1 MTIDT
6 LSRAFDLTRD
16 MQSATDARDWAR
28 VAALADERSP
38 LLMGLSRD
46 QTPDALDLVRQI
58 MAIDASIT
66 EQAQAD
72 RDRLSVEFAQSRD
85 RIKAASLYQTTG
97 ML

>member
-16 MQSATDARDWAR
+16 MQSATDARDWER

-38 LLMGLSRD
+38 LLMGLSSD
-46 QTPDALDLVRQI
+46 QTPDALDLLRQI
-58 MAIDASIT
+58 MAIDATIA

-85 RIKAASLYQTTG
+85 RIKAASAYQTTG